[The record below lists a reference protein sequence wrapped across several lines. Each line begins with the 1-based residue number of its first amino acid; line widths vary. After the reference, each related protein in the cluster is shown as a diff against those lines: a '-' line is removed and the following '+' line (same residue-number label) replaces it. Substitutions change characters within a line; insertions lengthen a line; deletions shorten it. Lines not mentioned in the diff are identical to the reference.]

1 MVILSYLLLHF
12 EEEEAAPPK
21 AFYVRNQSLKV
32 KLNSVI
38 IPTLVSKDALPVQ
51 YKAFKTFVFRN
62 KLKWGNQ
69 EEAALAN
76 PKQLLKQGQNSKK
89 LLESISSK
97 RKLIKAEKNIQKL
110 EESVATLGNQQD
122 YTFDVLLKF

>member
-51 YKAFKTFVFRN
+51 YKTFKTFVFRD
-62 KLKWGNQ
+62 KLKRGNQ

>member
-12 EEEEAAPPK
+12 EEQEAAPPK

-38 IPTLVSKDALPVQ
+38 IPTLVSKDTLPVQ
-51 YKAFKTFVFRN
+51 YKAFKTFVFKD
-62 KLKWGNQ
+62 KLKWENQ

-89 LLESISSK
+89 LLESISRK

-110 EESVATLGNQQD
+110 EESVATLGNQEN

>member
-51 YKAFKTFVFRN
+51 YKTFKTFVFRD

-76 PKQLLKQGQNSKK
+76 SKQLLKQGQNSKK

>member
-12 EEEEAAPPK
+12 EEQEAAPPK

-38 IPTLVSKDALPVQ
+38 IPTLVSKDTLPVQ
-51 YKAFKTFVFRN
+51 YKAFKTFVFKD
-62 KLKWGNQ
+62 KLKWENQ

-110 EESVATLGNQQD
+110 EESVATLGNQEN

>member
-1 MVILSYLLLHF
+1 M
-12 EEEEAAPPK
+12 
-21 AFYVRNQSLKV
+21 

-38 IPTLVSKDALPVQ
+38 IPTLVSKDTLPVQ
-51 YKAFKTFVFRN
+51 YKAFKTFVFKD

-76 PKQLLKQGQNSKK
+76 PKQLLKQWQNSKK

-110 EESVATLGNQQD
+110 EESVATLGNQEN

>member
-1 MVILSYLLLHF
+1 M
-12 EEEEAAPPK
+12 
-21 AFYVRNQSLKV
+21 

-51 YKAFKTFVFRN
+51 YKTFKTFVFRD

>member
-1 MVILSYLLLHF
+1 MLLHF
-12 EEEEAAPPK
+12 EEQEAAPPK

-38 IPTLVSKDALPVQ
+38 IPTLVSKDTLPVQ
-51 YKAFKTFVFRN
+51 YKAFKTFVFKD
-62 KLKWGNQ
+62 KLKWENQ

-97 RKLIKAEKNIQKL
+97 RKLIKAEKKHSEIGRKCGHSWQSGKL
-110 EESVATLGNQQD
+110 HI
-122 YTFDVLLKF
+122 

>member
-12 EEEEAAPPK
+12 EEQEAAPPK

-38 IPTLVSKDALPVQ
+38 IPTLVSKDTLPVQ
-51 YKAFKTFVFRN
+51 YKAFKTFVFKD
-62 KLKWGNQ
+62 KLKWENQ

-76 PKQLLKQGQNSKK
+76 PKKLLKQGQNSKK

-110 EESVATLGNQQD
+110 EESVATLGNQEN